1 MMCYVNYI
9 SAVFRLKELEKTV
22 SMLKSDKWSEKG
34 VPEMVLAQRDF
45 VKFEKAY
52 FGEECVKMNF
62 ILLFTGV
69 LSLFGFLFWMKYYA

>member
-1 MMCYVNYI
+1 VNYI

-22 SMLKSDKWSEKG
+22 TMLKSNKYSEAD

-45 VKFEKAY
+45 VNLEKEY

-62 ILLFTGV
+62 ILLG
-69 LSLFGFLFWMKYYA
+69 LGIISLFGSLFWMRFYA